1 MDAGC
6 IFATNCGKNIS
17 SESLNIYVNAFLFLH
32 QSTQYIH
39 IIFTLW
45 LKEKKLRTRGEK
57 EMYTRKNADIYNSLD
72 IIRWIV
78 SVLFPF
84 FWSLVCTVSNLNCI
98 GSRAYIHSTIHSTYH
113 LTQPPCSGTQW
124 QCQHHSRSIYAVRF
138 WQFWSWLF
146 HLKLHKVIHSVFL
159 SLD

>member
-1 MDAGC
+1 MDGSC

-57 EMYTRKNADIYNSLD
+57 EMYTRKSANRKIGWL
-72 IIRWIV
+72 V

-84 FWSLVCTVSNLNCI
+84 FWSLLCTMTLCLIWTASEAEPTSTQWYTPRTTSHSLQAQGPNDSVNTIADLPMRSIFDSFGADCPISNCI
-98 GSRAYIHSTIHSTYH
+98 KS
-113 LTQPPCSGTQW
+113 
-124 QCQHHSRSIYAVRF
+124 SILYF
-138 WQFWSWLF
+138 FPWTN
-146 HLKLHKVIHSVFL
+146 
-159 SLD
+159 